1 MDSRRGVLEA
11 GIGVVN
17 FQLLLMSQGLL
28 KNRLTIWAIIKLLL
42 QWWTQLT
49 VSVFLS
55 FQFDWW
61 NSSVVVKAFYLLLNL
76 LTVSNMN
83 LNWLVMRNTSTSH
96 MMFITLTPTFSI
108 LRSIRTLFVW
118 SPTTTTFV
126 GYYLLLFLN
135 QLLLLLKLTQLFSSV
150 QICSS
155 CSVSR
160 STYAFSLC
168 SFPAFVRLTCRLRSN
183 RFGKRLIDILL
194 VFM

>member
-1 MDSRRGVLEA
+1 MRTSSLVCRLTLISPVRDKGIFKIRKSDRTSSDIIFGFERTGDTRVSFWKGRLAKNWFEMDSRGGVLEA

-108 LRSIRTLFVW
+108 LRSIRTWFVW

-126 GYYLLLFLN
+126 DYN
-135 QLLLLLKLTQLFSSV
+135 
-150 QICSS
+150 
-155 CSVSR
+155 
-160 STYAFSLC
+160 
-168 SFPAFVRLTCRLRSN
+168 
-183 RFGKRLIDILL
+183 
-194 VFM
+194 